1 MRATVQHPRTLLAAA
16 PLCAALLLVAPGA
29 TAEVL
34 DLPDDTVAGEQ
45 LQRPATPTRGMSKS
59 SVQQRFGTPNSKV
72 AAIGDPPISRWIYDD
87 YTVVF
92 EYDKVLHA
100 VVPDAPPPIYRTNE
114 LVVAD

>member
-1 MRATVQHPRTLLAAA
+1 MQRVCVHRSLVCAAA
-16 PLCAALLLVAPGA
+16 VALCAALPVSV

-34 DLPDDTVAGEQ
+34 DLPESSVAGEQ
-45 LQRPATPTRGMSKS
+45 LERPATPTRGMNKS
-59 SVQQRFGTPNSKV
+59 QVLKRFGAPKSKT
-72 AAIGDPPISRWIYDD
+72 AAVGDPPISRWQYDA

-92 EYDKVLHA
+92 EYDWVLHA